1 MSIIN
6 ISDVCELI
14 NQYDYDTVKQ
24 YCESIGICVKE
35 KENLFLLANTND
47 PKFVENK
54 NEMDI
59 DSNDEN
65 GKPKIENI
73 NQENVK
79 KQCNGLIF
87 EKETNKIV
95 AMSQNKL
102 QELDDFNDVTKL
114 VETND
119 SVRIEYCEDGTI
131 VKLYNY
137 NGSWNTSTTR
147 CISAKN
153 SFWASSKS
161 FDTLFWEVFDKNLLN
176 FMDKNYTYIFVLLHR
191 DNRIV
196 VKHNVNMLV
205 YVSRIHNTSFF
216 EDFTN
221 QFRNIYGIKRPKMMD
236 KYEFKKLSQNVEN
249 YDCKFKRGIIIKV
262 YIKEKGTWD
271 LYKYDFQSYKIV
283 KDIRG
288 NVPQIRMRYLELLT
302 KPESLQLLENFYQE
316 HTFMFT
322 FIKASLLKLV
332 KTVYKLYV
340 DSHIKHLVNVDE
352 SNPYYRTLRQLHA
365 KYKITNAPI
374 GFSDVQ
380 ERIFSLDKMVIKK
393 LLNWQ

>member
-6 ISDVCELI
+6 VSDVYEMI
-14 NQYDYDTVKQ
+14 NQYDYDIVKE
-24 YCESIGICVKE
+24 YCESIGVCIKE
-35 KENLFLLANTND
+35 KDNLFLLANTN
-47 PKFVENK
+47 ESIRNK
-54 NEMDI
+54 NQMIIEDQI
-59 DSNDEN
+59 E
-65 GKPKIENI
+65 KKKIEI
-73 NQENVK
+73 ENVNEENIK
-79 KQCNGLIF
+79 KQSNGLIF
-87 EKETNKIV
+87 EKSTKKIV
-95 AMSQNKL
+95 GMSQNKL
-102 QELDDFNDVTKL
+102 QELDNFNDVIKL

-131 VKLYNY
+131 VKLYY
-137 NGSWNTSTTR
+137 HNGSWNTSTTR
-147 CISAKN
+147 CISAKS

-176 FMDKNYTYIFVLLHR
+176 FMDTNFTYIFVLLHSE
-191 DNRIV
+191 NRIV

-205 YVSRIHNTSFF
+205 YVSRIHNTLFY

-221 QFRNIYGIKRPKMMD
+221 QFKNLYGIKRPKMMD
-236 KYEFKKLSQNVEN
+236 KYEFKKLSENVDN
-249 YDCKFKRGIIIKV
+249 YDCKYKRGIIVKV
-262 YIKEKGTWD
+262 FIKEKGSWD
-271 LYKYDFQSYKIV
+271 LYKYDFQSYKMV

-288 NVPQIRMRYLELLT
+288 NIPQIRMRYLELLT
-302 KPESLQLLENFYQE
+302 KPESLQLLENFYSE

-340 DSHIKHLVNVDE
+340 DSHIKHLVKVDE
-352 SNPYYRTLRQLHA
+352 TNPYYRTLRQLHA
-365 KYKITNAPI
+365 KYKITNNPI